1 MFHSFSFSFPPP
13 PFSCYIYLLP
23 AAIPS
28 QRFLFRKLAGCKTHL
43 YRCACTLALKSSY
56 KLNLLWWKNGE
67 GVGRWKEE
75 SKIYHNLH
83 PSLENCTFL
92 ITYLYLQTALVL
104 SVFYFCYFLTAFVLF
119 QHQYYLIAC
128 NHSALA
134 KICAKLL
141 SKCSQVR
148 LIFDSFL

>member
-1 MFHSFSFSFPPP
+1 MRASKQVYGIKLILFLVLCKYVSSELDP
-13 PFSCYIYLLP
+13 ILGLLC
-23 AAIPS
+23 
-28 QRFLFRKLAGCKTHL
+28 CK
-43 YRCACTLALKSSY
+43 
-56 KLNLLWWKNGE
+56 GE
-67 GVGRWKEE
+67 GEWPRHYCTCLGPVG
-75 SKIYHNLH
+75 STIGPHVGPIDPTIALG
-83 PSLENCTFL
+83 
-92 ITYLYLQTALVL
+92 LYQVFTGACLQTALVL